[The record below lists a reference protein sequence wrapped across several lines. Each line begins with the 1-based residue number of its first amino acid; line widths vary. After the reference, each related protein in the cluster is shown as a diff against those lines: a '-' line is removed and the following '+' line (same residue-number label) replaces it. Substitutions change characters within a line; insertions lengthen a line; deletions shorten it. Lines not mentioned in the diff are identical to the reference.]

1 MSILIIDPRAKEL
14 IAISDG
20 AAALSPPAD
29 EIVKAAVAEALTNPA
44 ATKTDLVAGLNATI
58 NLAQRIL
65 AAINE
70 SDPEGHQTHAMARES
85 MKEVQNWAALMAS
98 DDAKLLSWYGSVVE
112 IERIEQSEDRII
124 VNGRLRPDN
133 KPVRIEL
140 APDDAVG
147 YYVSDQDS

>member
-65 AAINE
+65 AALNE
-70 SDPEGHQTHAMARES
+70 SEPKGYQTHSTASRS

-98 DDAKLLSWYGSVVE
+98 DDAKLLSWYDSVVE
-112 IERIEQSEDRII
+112 IERIEQSEELII
-124 VNGRLRPDN
+124 VNGRVRPDN

-147 YYVSDQDS
+147 YYVNDQDS